1 VAIGGV
7 ASIGGAWWFGT
18 KLPKIRGEARRLI
31 MAQGMQGGAP
41 AEQMSTPVV
50 ED

>member
-1 VAIGGV
+1 M
-7 ASIGGAWWFGT
+7 

-31 MAQGMQGGAP
+31 MAQAMEGGAP
-41 AEQMSTPVV
+41 AEEMSTPVV